1 MIDTVHEDNVTRI
14 LDSAERLFRVYGY
27 SKTNVADIARDL
39 GMSSANIYRF
49 FRAKADIHEAL
60 ALRMLAQNESVSRAI
75 AALDL
80 PAVERLRRF
89 VIEMHRMT
97 VETMVEAEK
106 VHEMVVIAMERQ
118 WGVIE
123 AHIDRQR
130 GIVEDIIADGIAKG
144 ELPDQDPLLASKCF
158 FGGMA
163 ALVHPQCVAQCP
175 ASNNRATPEQMADF
189 LIRALLFTAPSSTP
203 VSR

>member
-1 MIDTVHEDNVTRI
+1 MIDTAYGDNVTRI

-27 SKTNVADIARDL
+27 SKTNVADIAKDL
-39 GMSSANIYRF
+39 GMSPANIYRF
-49 FRAKADIHEAL
+49 FRAKSDIHEAL
-60 ALRMLAQNESVSRAI
+60 AVRMLESNESVSRAI
-75 AALDL
+75 AAMDL
-80 PAVERLRRF
+80 PATERLRRF
-89 VIEMHRMT
+89 LIEMHRMT

-123 AHIDRQR
+123 AHIERQR
-130 GIVEDIIADGIAKG
+130 GIVEEIIADGVKKG
-144 ELPDQDPLLASKCF
+144 ELPDQDPVLMSKCF

-175 ASNNRATPEQMADF
+175 ARNNRATPEEMADF
-189 LIRALLFTAPSSTP
+189 LIRGLLFTPPSSHT
-203 VSR
+203 VSN

>member
-1 MIDTVHEDNVTRI
+1 MIDTAYGDNVTRI

-27 SKTNVADIARDL
+27 SKTNVADIAKDL
-39 GMSSANIYRF
+39 GMSPANIYRF
-49 FRAKADIHEAL
+49 FRAKSDIHEAL
-60 ALRMLAQNESVSRAI
+60 AVRMLESNESVSRAI

-80 PAVERLRRF
+80 PATERLRRF
-89 VIEMHRMT
+89 LIEMHRMT

-123 AHIDRQR
+123 AHIERQR
-130 GIVEDIIADGIAKG
+130 GIVEEIIADGVKKG
-144 ELPDQDPLLASKCF
+144 ELPDQDPVLMSKCF

-175 ASNNRATPEQMADF
+175 ARNNRATPEEMADF
-189 LIRALLFTAPSSTP
+189 LIRGLLFTPPSLHT
-203 VSR
+203 VSN